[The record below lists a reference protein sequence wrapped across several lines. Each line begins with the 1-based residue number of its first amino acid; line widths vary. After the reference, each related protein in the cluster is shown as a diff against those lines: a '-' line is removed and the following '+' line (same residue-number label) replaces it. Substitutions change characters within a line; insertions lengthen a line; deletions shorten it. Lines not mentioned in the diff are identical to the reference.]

1 MPNYPKIQEYVIC
14 LIPIASFLSES
25 GASTP
30 VNENSLSIVTMGMKK
45 KMISVTKWVISTY

>member
-30 VNENSLSIVTMGMKK
+30 VNENSLSIVTIGMKK
-45 KMISVTKWVISTY
+45 KMMSVTKWVISTY